1 MPSGGQAVSCSGLAA
16 WKNLGEERERGR
28 FQIHAPP
35 PCRAETVLYTQLLN
49 SSECICIIPNL
60 FWCTHN
66 PCGASSDCSKYL
78 WNQAI
83 LGFFHSDWSASPW
96 ISTGAGLTVLFGS
109 SKLHGMGIQSW
120 TDLVKLFIK
129 APKHP
134 NGILKYHERPHCIAF
149 MVERPVKLKNVYL
162 QFSHQ

>member
-35 PCRAETVLYTQLLN
+35 LQSRNCTVHTVAEQFWVYLHYTQLVLVHSQPMRRLIWLLQVFVKSGN
-49 SSECICIIPNL
+49 FGL
-60 FWCTHN
+60 
-66 PCGASSDCSKYL
+66 
-78 WNQAI
+78 
-83 LGFFHSDWSASPW
+83 FHSDWSASPW
-96 ISTGAGLTVLFGS
+96 ISTGSALTVLFGS

-120 TDLVKLFIK
+120 TDLGKLFIK

-149 MVERPVKLKNVYL
+149 MVERPVKLKNVSL